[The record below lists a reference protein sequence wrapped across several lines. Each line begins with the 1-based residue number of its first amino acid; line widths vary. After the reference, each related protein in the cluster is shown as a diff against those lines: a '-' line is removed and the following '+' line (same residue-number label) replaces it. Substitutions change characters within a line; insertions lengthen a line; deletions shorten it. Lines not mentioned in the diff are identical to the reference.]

1 MANYYF
7 TLRYVVV
14 LCHLLFHI
22 KLYCCDK
29 LNLYFTSN
37 FVDVIEVNNWVA
49 RKFGKFALFFFFISF
64 LTFLSLT
71 HAYPPTPPP
80 PPLFFLSSQFP
91 SFSHRHLSSS
101 FFFSSQISLTPT
113 SIFLFLLISISLPL
127 SLSLSLSINYKY
139 LSQILVS
146 LS

>member
-71 HAYPPTPPP
+71 HAYPP

-91 SFSHRHLSSS
+91 SFSHKHLSSS
-101 FFFSSQISLTPT
+101 FFFSISNIPHTHIYLP
-113 SIFLFLLISISLPL
+113 IFAHFNFSPSL